1 MCSLLSALGMDSVYG
16 DLSYYNEIRWL
27 ACHKVL
33 KVFCAI
39 CAVSKGLRGLKD
51 LWGLLTF

>member
-1 MCSLLSALGMDSVYG
+1 MNSLLSALGMDSVYG

-33 KVFCAI
+33 KVFF
-39 CAVSKGLRGLKD
+39 AVCEIVL
-51 LWGLLTF
+51 LWK